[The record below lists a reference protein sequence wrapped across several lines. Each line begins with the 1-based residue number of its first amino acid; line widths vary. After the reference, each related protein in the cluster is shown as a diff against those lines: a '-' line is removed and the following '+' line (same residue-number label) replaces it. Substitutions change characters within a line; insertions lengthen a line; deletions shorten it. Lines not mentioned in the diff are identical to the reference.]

1 MMTLST
7 VIDRSDLV
15 RTIEDEEDVQVDD
28 SSSEDEDV
36 AQPKKNKAARQAKK
50 HFEPEFSFVSSQ
62 KEYMHDTWND
72 IAKYCKKKA
81 RTNLDDKIAKIRKER
96 KGDEA
101 APSDS
106 GESSE
111 EELSEDEMVEDR
123 VKVKQGDLKR
133 KMRKKATAAPDSGID
148 IQVNVPES
156 EEEKEEEYFDSAPV
170 YNQSDSFYTMNLSRP
185 LLKAIEEL
193 KFVHPTPIQV
203 FISICSHDTLTTD
216 SHCSGRHHPCSSAWA
231 RYLWLCC
238 YWDG

>member
-1 MMTLST
+1 MILILSDCPDTTQVWVRVSRIIFMMAPSI

-15 RTIEDEEDVQVDD
+15 RTIEDEDDVQVDD
-28 SSSEDEDV
+28 SSSEEEDV

-50 HFEPEFSFVSSQ
+50 DFEPEFSFVSSQ

-106 GESSE
+106 GASSE
-111 EELSEDEMVEDR
+111 EELSEDELVEDN

-133 KMRKKATAAPDSGID
+133 KMRKKATTAPDSGID
-148 IQVNVPES
+148 IQVSILLFWNLHLICLYCRSTSLSLRRRKKSISTLP
-156 EEEKEEEYFDSAPV
+156 
-170 YNQSDSFYTMNLSRP
+170 QSTTSLT
-185 LLKAIEEL
+185 
-193 KFVHPTPIQV
+193 V
-203 FISICSHDTLTTD
+203 FT
-216 SHCSGRHHPCSSAWA
+216 R
-231 RYLWLCC
+231 
-238 YWDG
+238 